1 VRFEELRDV
10 DGSVLAQGLHPTIA
24 VVAANVPARE
34 AAIAAISSAGGGK
47 IITAPD
53 VEHQLQRATAIAQ
66 EQHAASVEEKRAL
79 VTDAEQELK
88 TARDVAARATHNAS
102 VAAEDLARFDD
113 LSTRLASAEETYQ
126 TAVRAD
132 AEAARLLAA
141 ALSELDRVLGQRHS
155 ASASIDQA
163 RTSRDSRGV
172 PAAVIQQA
180 INLQA
185 ALSSSEHERRDAV
198 QQADEISQAARAS
211 SRESM
216 AALGFAHEALR
227 SGTALMSSGPP
238 DWGEGLPLP
247 GLVTNY
253 RDHLAAVVS
262 GTHAAESEAHGA
274 ERSAESDLEQERRDL
289 DALVAAGPPS
299 LDPQEVIEDWAKSD
313 HFINTDAIFADDAF
327 DSFEPGGAAA
337 LITAFAARGSQV
349 VYLTD
354 NADLLGWAIGLP
366 HEAGGASTIPASRVR
381 TPLLL
386 EVPAQRD
393 EGTVAAAT
401 VWHP

>member
-1 VRFEELRDV
+1 MRFEELLDV
-10 DGSVLAQGLHPTIA
+10 DGSVLAQGLHPAIA
-24 VVAANVPARE
+24 VVAANAAARE
-34 AAIAAISSAGGGK
+34 AVISAIFSVGGGK

-66 EQHAASVEEKRAL
+66 EQHAASVEQKRAL
-79 VTDAEQELK
+79 VYDAEQALK
-88 TARDVAARATHNAS
+88 AAKEVADRATGDAS
-102 VAAEDLARFDD
+102 VTAEELARFDD
-113 LSTRLASAEETYQ
+113 LSTRLGSAEETYE

-132 AEAARLLAA
+132 TEAARLLAA

-172 PAAVIQQA
+172 PEAVIQQA

-185 ALSSSEHERRDAV
+185 ALANSEKERREAV

-211 SRESM
+211 SREAM
-216 AALGFAHEALR
+216 AALGSAHEALR
-227 SGTALMSSGPP
+227 SGTALMSSGAP

-253 RDHLAAVVS
+253 RDHLASAVS
-262 GTHAAESEAHGA
+262 SAHAAELQAKGA
-274 ERSAESDLEQERRDL
+274 ERSAESNLGQEQRDL
-289 DALVAAGPPS
+289 DALVAAGPLS
-299 LDPQEVIEDWAKSD
+299 LDPHEVIQDWAKSEY
-313 HFINTDAIFADDAF
+313 FVTTEAVFVDDAF
-327 DSFEPGGAAA
+327 DSFGPAGAAA
-337 LITAFAARGSQV
+337 LITAFAARGCQV

-366 HEAGGASTIPASRVR
+366 HEAGGASTIPASRLR
-381 TPLLL
+381 KPLLL
-386 EVPAQRD
+386 EVS
-393 EGTVAAAT
+393 GTA
-401 VWHP
+401 